1 MEKLKNDSRL
11 FENDCETEVA
21 HVSKKKKKSHIQ
33 TLFESEHVSTSKVN
47 TVQIDAPGLP
57 DPGSDRM
64 EQ

>member
-1 MEKLKNDSRL
+1 MEKLKNDSLL

-21 HVSKKKKKSHIQ
+21 HVSKKKV
-33 TLFESEHVSTSKVN
+33 TFRLFSGPNTSRLSTRKVN